1 MSGSAGANAAQQEYW
16 NTVAGPRWVG
26 LEGFVERRV
35 GAVNDLLL
43 RHSAV
48 AAGEQVLE
56 IGCGTGAFTVPLG
69 EAVGD
74 RGQVVGADISDAML
88 AGARKR
94 LAESGLRNVS
104 LMQADAQTYGFEPAR
119 FDLIA
124 SRFGVMFFADPAA
137 AFTNLRSAARP
148 AGRLCFACWG
158 PLADNRHWL
167 IPYEVAL
174 RHLGPPGPRPARAP
188 GPMAFS
194 DPEYVRSFLG
204 AAGFAGIEI
213 HRETPGIIASS
224 AQEEAEHAC
233 IMGPCARLVDEKK
246 PNAATVEAIRHEME
260 QAFAAYAKDH
270 GSVLPS
276 TVFLVTAR
284 RPQ

>member
-1 MSGSAGANAAQQEYW
+1 MRHPGSGVRVWAVNDPAIWEQTWMATQSTANAAQQEYW

-48 AAGEQVLE
+48 DAGEQVLE
-56 IGCGTGAFTVPLG
+56 IGCGTGAFTVPLS

-94 LAESGLRNVS
+94 IAESGRRNVS
-104 LMQADAQTYGFEPAR
+104 LMQADAQTHEFEPGR

-124 SRFGVMFFADPAA
+124 SRFGVMFFSDPAA

-158 PLADNRHWL
+158 PLAENRH
-167 IPYEVAL
+167 
-174 RHLGPPGPRPARAP
+174 
-188 GPMAFS
+188 
-194 DPEYVRSFLG
+194 
-204 AAGFAGIEI
+204 
-213 HRETPGIIASS
+213 
-224 AQEEAEHAC
+224 C
-233 IMGPCARLVDEKK
+233 
-246 PNAATVEAIRHEME
+246 
-260 QAFAAYAKDH
+260 
-270 GSVLPS
+270 
-276 TVFLVTAR
+276 
-284 RPQ
+284 